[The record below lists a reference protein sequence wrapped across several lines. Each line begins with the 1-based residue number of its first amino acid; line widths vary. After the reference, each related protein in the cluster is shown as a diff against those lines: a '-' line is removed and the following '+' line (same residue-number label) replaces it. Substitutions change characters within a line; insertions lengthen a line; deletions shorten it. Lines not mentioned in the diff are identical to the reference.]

1 MDPTSTDALTS
12 ALTASLGH
20 AGGSAGALAQA
31 IAEHAGRRA
40 ALGTLWDY
48 YRNPLTA
55 RPPSRS
61 GRPYALA
68 QQRGLPLR
76 LSNPAAVGA
85 NTDDRAG
92 PREIVIE
99 NDIAWRIGA
108 MIDFLV
114 GKPVRI
120 VSAARDGRQARL
132 IERIIESVFERSGGL
147 AMLLEAALLG
157 HVYGWVDLL
166 VQTTDRDGSGQ
177 ALDGADDPLEA
188 AELLTVTPVDP
199 ARAAPITDPGDWRRL
214 EGYAVIAPR
223 PGASGRD
230 AETLVEFF
238 TPTLRR
244 TLLIS
249 GDPRAPRVRPLSQ
262 GPNAVSPG
270 AVPVAHIQNVAQPF
284 VYAGLGE
291 VEPLIPLQDE
301 LNTRLSDRANRVTMQ
316 SFKMYLA
323 KGIDGF
329 EKTPVGPGLLLSTDN
344 EHASITAF
352 GGDAASPSED
362 RHIDELREALDK
374 LSGVPPLA
382 TGVVRA
388 KVGNLSSE
396 NALRL
401 TLQGLIARTQ
411 RKRITY
417 GRGIEHACSLILGA
431 LHHAGV
437 LLTSPADRAVR
448 IEWPDPLS
456 EGQTELLR
464 AAQAKRE
471 LGIPPDRVLGELG
484 YATQEAGVE

>member
-1 MDPTSTDALTS
+1 MHPTPADTMTS
-12 ALTASLGH
+12 ALTATIGH
-20 AGGSAGALAQA
+20 GAGSTRALAQA
-31 IAEHAGRRA
+31 VIDHAGRSA
-40 ALGTLWDY
+40 ALAVLWDY
-48 YRNPLTA
+48 YRNPLTP
-55 RPPSRS
+55 RTPSRA
-61 GRPYALA
+61 GRPYALG

-76 LSNPAAVGA
+76 LANPAAVGA
-85 NTDDRAG
+85 NIDDRAG
-92 PREIVIE
+92 PREIVVE

-114 GKPVRI
+114 GKPIRI
-120 VSAARDGRQARL
+120 VSAAGDERRARL
-132 IERIIESVFERSGGL
+132 IERIIESVLERSGGL
-147 AMLLEAALLG
+147 AMLQEAALLG

-166 VQTTDRDGSGQ
+166 VQAADRDGPAGG
-177 ALDGADDPLEA
+177 LDAARDPLEA

-199 ARAAPITDPGDWRRL
+199 ARAAPITSPGDWRRL
-214 EGYAVIAPR
+214 DGYAVIAR
-223 PGASGRD
+223 RD
-230 AETLVEFF
+230 GTNGAETVVEFF

-244 TLLIS
+244 TLLIT
-249 GDPRAPRVRPLSQ
+249 GDERSPRARLLGQ
-262 GPNAVSPG
+262 APNTVCPG
-270 AVPVAHIQNVAQPF
+270 VVPVAHIQNVAQPF
-284 VYAGLGE
+284 VYPGLGE

-329 EKTPVGPGLLLSTDN
+329 ERTPVGPGLLLSTDN

-362 RHIDELREALDK
+362 RHIDEVREAIDK

-417 GRGIEHACSLILGA
+417 GRGIAHACSLILGA

-437 LLTSPADRAVR
+437 LLTSPAERAVR

-456 EGQTELLR
+456 EGQAELIR
-464 AAQAKRE
+464 AAQAKRD
-471 LGIPPDRVLGELG
+471 LGIPPDRVLSELG
-484 YATQEAGVE
+484 YATQDAGVE